1 MQKGVKLHIVFH
13 GCSKISEE
21 DGGKGMK
28 CVPKD
33 VSDSAIAKFARDRMV
48 HCGEIY
54 TRSFEMKIGPS

>member
-1 MQKGVKLHIVFH
+1 MGVQRLVKKT
-13 GCSKISEE
+13 G
-21 DGGKGMK
+21 GGKGMK

>member
-1 MQKGVKLHIVFH
+1 MGVQRLVK
-13 GCSKISEE
+13 KT
-21 DGGKGMK
+21 GGKGMK